1 MPKDSKDLFQQV
13 LGRISDLPGA
23 QAAMEGVA
31 AMRERVDDLQK
42 RVRGLED
49 LERRVETLERRVA
62 ELAKD
67 HEPKQ
72 PAEATSS
79 AGSKRSSTA
88 AKGSAAK
95 ETSGST

>member
-23 QAAMEGVA
+23 QAAMEGLA

-49 LERRVETLERRVA
+49 LERRVETLERRVG

-67 HEPKQ
+67 HKPKQ
-72 PAEATSS
+72 PAEAKSS
-79 AGSKRSSTA
+79 AGSKRASTA

-95 ETSGST
+95 EPSGST